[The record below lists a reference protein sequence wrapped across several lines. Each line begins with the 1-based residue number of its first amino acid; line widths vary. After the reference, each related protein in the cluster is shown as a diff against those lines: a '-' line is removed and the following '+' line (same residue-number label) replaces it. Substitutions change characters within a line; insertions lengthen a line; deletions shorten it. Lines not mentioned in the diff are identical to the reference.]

1 MEEITVVWSSEERAL
16 TLEGEPVLKYSLS
29 WPRVEGAGL
38 GGRWIS
44 RYYARLADRWRRRW
58 EREVYWPAC
67 LELAARREAARPFT
81 PWTGELSGSCG
92 GRRFSSGTGRS
103 ACVFSAVR
111 SGGTAGP
118 PGYAGGMCGSSGRER
133 PSPCGRSLEKRAGKS
148 GCGRPLSGRG
158 RSAERRGTAFWTATG
173 SKRRKKS
180 APSGAG
186 A

>member
-44 RYYARLADRWRRRW
+44 RYYARLANQWRRRW

-81 PWTGELSGSCG
+81 PWTGELRGETVLLRDGTLSL
-92 GRRFSSGTGRS
+92 RFFG
-103 ACVFSAVR
+103 CEVR
-111 SGGTAGP
+111 GDGWPARVRWGDVWQL
-118 PGYAGGMCGSSGRER
+118 RER